1 MSKSKKM
8 QRDVLKQLAQ
18 QPRPAP
24 QPTPLSEPHEQDTA
38 ADVAE
43 AQAWL
48 SGERDMPPR
57 VVQFQPATVES
68 LRDLGAQSVTRSQPQ
83 FQPAPP
89 IPDGPPQPAPPRF
102 TGRLGVVLD
111 SRADSPRDPRAP
123 LTTEQALT
131 VRLLEAGMAAA
142 GDAHEAFYDAVHA
155 LPTVQKLA
163 RRILGLEAAGE

>member
-43 AQAWL
+43 ARAWL
-48 SGERDMPPR
+48 SGQRDAPPR
-57 VVQFQPATVES
+57 MV
-68 LRDLGAQSVTRSQPQ
+68 Q

>member
-8 QRDVLKQLAQ
+8 QRDVLRQLAQ
-18 QPRPAP
+18 QPRPA
-24 QPTPLSEPHEQDTA
+24 QPTPLPDPHEQDTA

-48 SGERDMPPR
+48 SGERDARPP

-68 LRDLGAQSVTRSQPQ
+68 LRGLGAQSVTRSSPQ

-89 IPDGPPQPAPPRF
+89 IPDGPAEPAPPRRS
-102 TGRLGVVLD
+102 GRLVLD
-111 SRADSPRDPRAP
+111 SRADSPRDLHAP

-142 GDAHEAFYDAVHA
+142 GNAQEAFYDAVHG
-155 LPTVQKLA
+155 LPSVQKLA
-163 RRILGLEAAGE
+163 RRILAQEAAGE